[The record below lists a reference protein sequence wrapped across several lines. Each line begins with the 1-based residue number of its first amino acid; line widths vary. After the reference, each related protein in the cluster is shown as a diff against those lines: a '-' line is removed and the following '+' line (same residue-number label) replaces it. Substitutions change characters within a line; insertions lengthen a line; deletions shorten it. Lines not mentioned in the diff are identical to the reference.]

1 MAQKTKKMTIK
12 YWNSLSDGAK
22 KRALTYVF
30 PLHKAIVEM
39 LMNEKPDPKN
49 SDWWKMVF
57 EKVRIPAPGSY
68 YKTVVNNTYLN
79 LTTMIFTEEDRL
91 RELRLAQKD
100 IYNAGND
107 LVSAGLRLQGTK
119 YEKSYERIYKSLN
132 ALNRRL
138 ISEINKNKRRK

>member
-1 MAQKTKKMTIK
+1 
-12 YWNSLSDGAK
+12 
-22 KRALTYVF
+22 
-30 PLHKAIVEM
+30 
-39 LMNEKPDPKN
+39 
-49 SDWWKMVF
+49 
-57 EKVRIPAPGSY
+57 
-68 YKTVVNNTYLN
+68 
-79 LTTMIFTEEDRL
+79 MIFTEEDRL

-119 YEKSYERIYKSLN
+119 YEKSYKALN

>member
-1 MAQKTKKMTIK
+1 
-12 YWNSLSDGAK
+12 
-22 KRALTYVF
+22 
-30 PLHKAIVEM
+30 
-39 LMNEKPDPKN
+39 
-49 SDWWKMVF
+49 
-57 EKVRIPAPGSY
+57 
-68 YKTVVNNTYLN
+68 
-79 LTTMIFTEEDRL
+79 MIFTEEDRL

-119 YEKSYERIYKSLN
+119 YEKSYEKIYKSLN

>member
-1 MAQKTKKMTIK
+1 
-12 YWNSLSDGAK
+12 
-22 KRALTYVF
+22 
-30 PLHKAIVEM
+30 
-39 LMNEKPDPKN
+39 
-49 SDWWKMVF
+49 
-57 EKVRIPAPGSY
+57 
-68 YKTVVNNTYLN
+68 
-79 LTTMIFTEEDRL
+79 MIFTEEDRL

-119 YEKSYERIYKSLN
+119 YEKSYKWLYKALN